1 MESQKTD
8 YIPGVCNI
16 GAAERAQ
23 RRVFGWAGLAVTVV
37 LWAIF
42 ILLRVGAPWRLFLL
56 LPAAGSASGF
66 LQDAF
71 HFCANF
77 GMRGVFNFGAKVGV
91 TDTVL
96 QAEFRAKDRRKA
108 QQIIGLSLLIGVVI
122 GLIGLLTAL

>member
-1 MESQKTD
+1 MALQKLE

-16 GAAERAQ
+16 GAAETAQ
-23 RRVFGWAGLAVTVV
+23 RRTFGWVGLGVTVV

-42 ILLRVGAPWRLFLL
+42 VIFGVGAPWRLFLL

-66 LQDAF
+66 LQAAY

-77 GMRGVFNFGAKVGV
+77 GMRGVFNFGPEIGKAE
-91 TDTVL
+91 TVM

-108 QQIIGLSLLIGVVI
+108 QAIIGLSLLIAVVVA
-122 GLIGLLTAL
+122 LIAFFTAR